1 MLVRNIYRDNSK
13 SFVKVKEVASTI
25 DIERAKKINNN
36 NDFSENL
43 YKIVINRLSNQ
54 GHRVYNDGDNKDII
68 YLMD

>member
-43 YKIVINRLSNQ
+43 YKIVINRLSSQ
-54 GHRVYNDGDNKDII
+54 GHRVYNDGENKDII

>member
-36 NDFSENL
+36 SDFSENL
-43 YKIVINRLSNQ
+43 YKIVINRLSSQ
-54 GHRVYNDGDNKDII
+54 GHRVYNDGENKDII